1 MRSLFYAKSVSAMI
15 ASHSTRI
22 RFWISSSNHPYEA
35 AIKREA
41 VSDFP
46 FLAPTRG
53 FEPPTYR
60 LGGRRSAKKPE
71 RKGTFGALFSLSLSL
86 SLTSLKSITQA
97 LFRPSR
103 RFSSPAFLLCR
114 LYQPD
119 GGSISKALHFC
130 KRYPRIL
137 FLLLVI

>member
-15 ASHSTRI
+15 ASHSTRT
-22 RFWISSSNHPYEA
+22 RFWISSSNHSYEA

-60 LGGRRSAKKPE
+60 LGVRMERCCGVMGNAMKSAPVL
-71 RKGTFGALFSLSLSL
+71 AFSRVES
-86 SLTSLKSITQA
+86 
-97 LFRPSR
+97 PSR
-103 RFSSPAFLLCR
+103 TIP
-114 LYQPD
+114 
-119 GGSISKALHFC
+119 
-130 KRYPRIL
+130 
-137 FLLLVI
+137 

>member
-15 ASHSTRI
+15 ASHSTRT

-60 LGGRRSAKKPE
+60 LGGGRSILLSYV
-71 RKGTFGALFSLSLSL
+71 GIFLFDARVL
-86 SLTSLKSITQA
+86 
-97 LFRPSR
+97 
-103 RFSSPAFLLCR
+103 
-114 LYQPD
+114 
-119 GGSISKALHFC
+119 
-130 KRYPRIL
+130 
-137 FLLLVI
+137 

>member
-15 ASHSTRI
+15 ASHSTRT

-41 VSDFP
+41 ISDFP

-60 LGGRRSAKKPE
+60 LGGNRSLQNY
-71 RKGTFGALFSLSLSL
+71 RKDWHLRTFLQD
-86 SLTSLKSITQA
+86 ITQ
-97 LFRPSR
+97 
-103 RFSSPAFLLCR
+103 CR
-114 LYQPD
+114 HRL
-119 GGSISKALHFC
+119 K
-130 KRYPRIL
+130 
-137 FLLLVI
+137 

>member
-15 ASHSTRI
+15 ASHSTRT

-53 FEPPTYR
+53 FEPPTLR
-60 LGGRRSAKKPE
+60 LGGECSILLSYVGIWTFFNLGIVSQFQPLVNLESSSRSSVSVRSAD
-71 RKGTFGALFSLSLSL
+71 TAF
-86 SLTSLKSITQA
+86 
-97 LFRPSR
+97 FRS
-103 RFSSPAFLLCR
+103 A
-114 LYQPD
+114 
-119 GGSISKALHFC
+119 
-130 KRYPRIL
+130 
-137 FLLLVI
+137 